1 MLPVQVTLWFGHGLC
16 WECFAQQS
24 PYAQRLCCQN
34 WQTCFECPPR
44 LGGQAPRPPFPRSQ
58 TAVLAVFSLQFV
70 WLGQMGVRHGFDS
83 RNIKERAL
91 FCFCFLLVPMKP
103 TLKGGSQPLHTRIC
117 STKRLP
123 LSPSQAGHVPDNGR
137 VAPCRSLSISRAVLS
152 MGAFA
157 FAGYP
162 FGVGL
167 KGNQEETDSILEVP
181 YSVYDIFTP
190 ILGSCGCL
198 ILI

>member
-1 MLPVQVTLWFGHGLC
+1 MVCAGNVLLNSQCTHKDCAAKIGKHALSAHLDLEVKLQD
-16 WECFAQQS
+16 
-24 PYAQRLCCQN
+24 R
-34 WQTCFECPPR
+34 
-44 LGGQAPRPPFPRSQ
+44 PFPDHRPRFW
-58 TAVLAVFSLQFV
+58 LVFSLQFV
-70 WLGQMGVRHGFDS
+70 WQGQTGVRHGFDS

-103 TLKGGSQPLHTRIC
+103 TLKGGSQPLHARIC

-162 FGVGL
+162 FGV
-167 KGNQEETDSILEVP
+167 V
-181 YSVYDIFTP
+181 
-190 ILGSCGCL
+190 
-198 ILI
+198 